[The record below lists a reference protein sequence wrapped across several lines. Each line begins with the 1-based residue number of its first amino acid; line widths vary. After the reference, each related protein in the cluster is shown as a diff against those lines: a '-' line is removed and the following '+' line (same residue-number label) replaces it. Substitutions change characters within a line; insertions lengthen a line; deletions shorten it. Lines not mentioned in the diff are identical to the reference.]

1 MVLFCS
7 AHAQLDDS
15 FDEEYEVANYNL
27 AQSAELEAARVHSA
41 TVQQHQY
48 YEQQQQQQPQMSMQA
63 PIQQVQ
69 MQQNYPL
76 QPQSYSY
83 GYTAHKQMLPL
94 TNSHHSSSDAMQI
107 DNLVSANMNINM
119 NMNMNM
125 NNGFQPSNNS
135 RKLKRSCEFECDSP
149 ATDAS
154 GSKRVKQIAF

>member
-15 FDEEYEVANYNL
+15 FDEDYEVANYNL
-27 AQSAELEAARVHSA
+27 AQSAELEAAARIH
-41 TVQQHQY
+41 QQSQFY
-48 YEQQQQQQPQMSMQA
+48 GQQQQQQQQQPQMPMQA
-63 PIQQVQ
+63 PMQ
-69 MQQNYPL
+69 MQMQNNYPL

-83 GYTAHKQMLPL
+83 SYTAQKQMLPL

-107 DNLVSANMNINM
+107 DNLVST
-119 NMNMNM
+119 NM
-125 NNGFQPSNNS
+125 NNGFTPSIARS
-135 RKLKRSCEFECDSP
+135 KLKRSCEFECDSP

>member
-27 AQSAELEAARVHSA
+27 AQSAELEAAARIHNA
-41 TVQQHQY
+41 TVQQPQQY
-48 YEQQQQQQPQMSMQA
+48 YEQQQQQPQMPMQA
-63 PIQQVQ
+63 PMQQMQ

-83 GYTAHKQMLPL
+83 SYTAHKQMLPL

-107 DNLVSANMNINM
+107 DNLVSGS
-119 NMNMNM
+119 MNM
-125 NNGFQPSNNS
+125 NNGFQPSNTRS
-135 RKLKRSCEFECDSP
+135 KLKRSCEFECDSP

>member
-27 AQSAELEAARVHSA
+27 AQSAELEAARVHNA
-41 TVQQHQY
+41 TVQQSQY
-48 YEQQQQQQPQMSMQA
+48 YEQQQQQQQPQMPMQA
-63 PIQQVQ
+63 PIQQMQ

-76 QPQSYSY
+76 QPQAYSY
-83 GYTAHKQMLPL
+83 NYTAHKQMLPL

-107 DNLVSANMNINM
+107 DNLVSANVNM

-125 NNGFQPSNNS
+125 NNGFQPSNS

>member
-27 AQSAELEAARVHSA
+27 AQSAELEAAARVHDVTA
-41 TVQQHQY
+41 QQPQY
-48 YEQQQQQQPQMSMQA
+48 YEQQQQQPQMPMQV
-63 PIQQVQ
+63 PMQ

-76 QPQSYSY
+76 QPQSYNYS
-83 GYTAHKQMLPL
+83 YTAHKQMLPL
-94 TNSHHSSSDAMQI
+94 TNSHHSSSDPMQI
-107 DNLVSANMNINM
+107 DNLVSANMNMSM
-119 NMNMNM
+119 NMNS
-125 NNGFQPSNNS
+125 GFPPSHA
-135 RKLKRSCEFECDSP
+135 RAKLKRSCEFECDSP